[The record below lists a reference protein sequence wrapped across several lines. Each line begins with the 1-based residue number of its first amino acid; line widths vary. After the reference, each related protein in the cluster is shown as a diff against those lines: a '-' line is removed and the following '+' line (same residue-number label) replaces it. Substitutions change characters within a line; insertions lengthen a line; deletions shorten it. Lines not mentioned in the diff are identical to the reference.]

1 MGLNVE
7 PIESAVSVRTQVYAV
22 LKRAIIELD
31 VYDRAEELRL
41 DECQLS
47 KALGV
52 SRTPVREAL
61 VGLQQEGLVRSIP
74 RRGVFII
81 RRTKTEIVEMI
92 VAWAALESM
101 AARFAATRATPEEF
115 AELHVIMDKYRNEKD
130 LGHIGE
136 YSGVN
141 IAFHEKIVELGRCQT
156 IVDMARNLFLHVQR
170 IRKMTIRD
178 PDRAKHSVADHLN
191 IIQALE
197 SRNAELAERL
207 VREHALGLA
216 AHVEKHADFPEASD
230 ESYAEHDGRQ
240 PGHAEPLLTQILNS
254 RTRGV
259 GGGNGFGSSR

>member
-1 MGLNVE
+1 MARQSVLPVGLNVE

-31 VYDRAEELRL
+31 VYDYAEELRL

-61 VGLQQEGLVRSIP
+61 AGLQQEGLVRSVP
-74 RRGVFII
+74 RRGVFIV
-81 RRTKTEIVEMI
+81 RRTKSEIVEMI

-101 AARFAATRATPEEF
+101 AARFAATRATSAEF
-115 AELHVIMDKYRNEKD
+115 AELHVIMDKYRNEKYV
-130 LGHIGE
+130 GQINE
-136 YSGVN
+136 YSAVN
-141 IAFHEKIVELGRCQT
+141 IAFHEKIVELGHCQT
-156 IVDMARNLFLHVQR
+156 IIDMARNLFLHVQR
-170 IRKMTIRD
+170 IREVTIHD
-178 PDRAKHSVADHLN
+178 PDRAKHSVADHMN

-216 AHVEKHADFPEASD
+216 AHVEQHADFLDANEK
-230 ESYAEHDGRQ
+230 SYAEDDGR
-240 PGHAEPLLTQILNS
+240 
-254 RTRGV
+254 
-259 GGGNGFGSSR
+259 